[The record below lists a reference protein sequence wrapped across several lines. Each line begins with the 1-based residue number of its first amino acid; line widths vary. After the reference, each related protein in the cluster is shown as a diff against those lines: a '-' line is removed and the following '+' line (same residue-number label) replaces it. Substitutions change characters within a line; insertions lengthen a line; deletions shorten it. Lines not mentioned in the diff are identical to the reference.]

1 MEGAAEIVEA
11 IDNIGKLMIFLFI
24 MWFILK

>member
-11 IDNIGKLMIFLFI
+11 IDNIGTLMIFLFI